1 MGVEFAFTRERA
13 AVRLLAAA
21 YRYSSAARRTCIM
34 GATFPI
40 RLVARILIR
49 LFPSDDQ
56 ITAMEDVALAN
67 VGDNVVFE

>member
-1 MGVEFAFTRERA
+1 
-13 AVRLLAAA
+13 LAAA
-21 YRYSSAARRTCIM
+21 YRYSSAAGRTCIM

-56 ITAMEDVALAN
+56 ITAMQDVGLAN